1 MMLNFEIKG
10 WKETKEKLQ
19 KYQKSVDDRLEVFI
33 SKLLDVGIQTA
44 NLYKDS
50 SVLAENNTQNLGQY
64 VTFTKEVEGNTGKLI
79 GVDIPIQTA
88 WKNKAGI
95 HTATVYP
102 LLMLEFGS
110 AFFGAD
116 PPEEKYGGFGGK
128 GTMSTRDKSHWNDL
142 EWWWID
148 LEGRRHKNYAI
159 RPTMPMYEAYKEMIM
174 QVNNVAKEV
183 YGNGK

>member
-1 MMLNFEIKG
+1 MMLNFEVKG

-19 KYQKSVDDRLEVFI
+19 KYQKSFDAKTEIFI
-33 SKLLDVGIQTA
+33 SKLLDKGIQIA
-44 NLYKDS
+44 NLNKDT
-50 SVLAENNTQNLGQY
+50 SVFSENNTQGLGQY
-64 VTFTKEVEGNTGKLI
+64 VTFTKEIEGNTGRLI

-116 PPEEKYGGFGGK
+116 PPEEKYGGL
-128 GTMSTRDKSHWNDL
+128 SL
-142 EWWWID
+142 
-148 LEGRRHKNYAI
+148 
-159 RPTMPMYEAYKEMIM
+159 
-174 QVNNVAKEV
+174 
-183 YGNGK
+183 

>member
-1 MMLNFEIKG
+1 MMLNFEVKG
-10 WKETKEKLQ
+10 LKETKEKLE

-64 VTFTKEVEGNTGKLI
+64 VTFTKEVEGKTGKLI

-88 WKNKAGI
+88 WKNKEGT

-110 AFFGAD
+110 AFFGVE
-116 PPEEKYGGFGGK
+116 PHEEYGGFGGK
-128 GTMSTRDKSHWNDL
+128 GTMATAGHENDL

-148 LEGRRHKNYAI
+148 LEGKRHKNYAI

-174 QVNNVAKEV
+174 QVDNVAKEV